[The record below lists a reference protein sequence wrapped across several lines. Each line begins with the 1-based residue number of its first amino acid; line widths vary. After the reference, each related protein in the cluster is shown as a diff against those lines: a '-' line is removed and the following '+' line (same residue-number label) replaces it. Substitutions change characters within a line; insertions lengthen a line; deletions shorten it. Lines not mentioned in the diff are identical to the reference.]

1 MAKTITLSYDGKDYT
16 LEFTRE
22 SVRAMETGGFD
33 ITKIDSMPMT
43 MIPKFV
49 FGAFRANHPQI
60 RKDRVDEIY
69 KLIANKEQF
78 IKCLGEM
85 YRETVET
92 LTTDMEDSEGN
103 SEWKAS
109 W

>member
-1 MAKTITLSYDGKDYT
+1 MAKHIVISCDDKDYT

-22 SVRAMETGGFD
+22 SVRTMETGGFD
-33 ITKIDSMPMT
+33 ITKVDSMPMV
-43 MIPKFV
+43 MIPKFI
-49 FGAFRANHPQI
+49 FGAFRANHPQLK
-60 RKDRVDEIY
+60 REKVDEIY
-69 KLIANKEQF
+69 DTIANKEQF

-85 YRETVET
+85 YQETVET
-92 LTTDMEDSEGN
+92 LTSGNENSEGN

>member
-1 MAKTITLSYDGKDYT
+1 MAKTIVISYKDNNYT

-22 SVRAMETGGFD
+22 SVRTMETAGFD
-33 ITKIDSMPMT
+33 ITKVDSMPVT
-43 MIPKFV
+43 MIPKFI
-49 FGAFRANHPQI
+49 FGAFRANHSSV
-60 RKDRVDEIY
+60 KMDKVDEIY
-69 KLIANKEQF
+69 KSIKNKEQF

-85 YRETVET
+85 YQETVET
-92 LTTDMEDSEGN
+92 LTSDDENSEGN